1 MPSLDDKYKYYIEKH
16 KAITKIA
23 KTKLEPYIWVFDWWE
38 SFLKSILELDSAA
51 LALDIIFSIVRASLE
66 GLASVGG
73 WTPLPFAFSFG
84 GEIPTSPFFF
94 FLSPCWD
101 FNPLWMVLGGER
113 LLGRR
118 KRRRKSSKILFDI
131 FWIVYLV
138 CSPQV
143 GVHRDSCPIKGL
155 KVCFNAIVPA
165 DHRHLRSQPCLRLQ
179 YPTLVSCCL
188 RGLSS
193 FLGHL

>member
-1 MPSLDDKYKYYIEKH
+1 MKIFLRVNFGIGFSNFSLGHYIFNCNGVLGGIDISFTLCLLLRLLFWPRGPH
-16 KAITKIA
+16 IT
-23 KTKLEPYIWVFDWWE
+23 L
-38 SFLKSILELDSAA
+38 FL
-51 LALDIIFSIVRASLE
+51 
-66 GLASVGG
+66 
-73 WTPLPFAFSFG
+73 
-84 GEIPTSPFFF
+84 
-94 FLSPCWD
+94 FLSPCYY
-101 FNPLWMVLGGER
+101 FNPLRRVSGGER

-143 GVHRDSCPIKGL
+143 GVRRDSCPIKGL

-193 FLGHL
+193 FLSHL